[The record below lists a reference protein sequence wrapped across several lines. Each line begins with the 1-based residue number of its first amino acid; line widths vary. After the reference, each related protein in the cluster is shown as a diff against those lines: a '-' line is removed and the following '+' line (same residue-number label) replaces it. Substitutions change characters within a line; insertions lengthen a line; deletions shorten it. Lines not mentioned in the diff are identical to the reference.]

1 MAQSPIGETNEI
13 MFNLSFCEE
22 KYFDADTYN
31 WRSSSHCTKL
41 MWHNCY
47 LKWRLNSELDSEFL
61 LFFYFDCFGVVIIL
75 IHINFTF
82 HCTKNIFNCTNY
94 FQIQTSI
101 CCFQKSE
108 FIIQFIVIGL
118 SVLYLH
124 HNNVLCQCL
133 IFAIKSKCNVSKN
146 FREKKCDFIYVMM
159 KLMHVFL
166 FFKLFCWI
174 VVKQKLFQTIR
185 NGNPFRIAEHS
196 NESMQLQLYLITGT
210 YKISRVLCFEVVF
223 FLLQFKIGK
232 KFMREVSFLQF
243 SHEE

>member
-1 MAQSPIGETNEI
+1 

-61 LFFYFDCFGVVIIL
+61 LFFYFDCFCFGVVIIL

-101 CCFQKSE
+101 CCFRKSE
-108 FIIQFIVIGL
+108 FINQFIVIGL

-146 FREKKCDFIYVMM
+146 FREKNVTLSTWWWNWCLFSYSSNFFVELLSNKN
-159 KLMHVFL
+159 
-166 FFKLFCWI
+166 FFKLFEMVI
-174 VVKQKLFQTIR
+174 HFV
-185 NGNPFRIAEHS
+185 
-196 NESMQLQLYLITGT
+196 
-210 YKISRVLCFEVVF
+210 
-223 FLLQFKIGK
+223 
-232 KFMREVSFLQF
+232 
-243 SHEE
+243 